1 MSHEAPDVTGGF
13 LARGRL
19 AGAQQHRHRPAGGS
33 VVDVDRQEAAFAV
46 VAIPKGEL
54 LVAVDHVA
62 GVIDVERHR
71 LGFGRIAVAVDGNHR
86 AHQPCQ
92 LPCGRG
98 VLPPAHRRLTGETWS
113 RPRQLAQRQ
122 AEAGIIAQG
131 VEVIGILVAAGD
143 RKDPRAQDVIKRMDH
158 PGGIAPIS
166 DAGSKPFANPY
177 LSLGLR
183 QQQHPAV
190 RSQPAA
196 VKRDGHLFATHR
208 WKAKDRHAIVN
219 GGGSSLWHFAPRCR
233 I

>member
-1 MSHEAPDVTGGF
+1 MTITPDRDVGCRPVGADMSHEAPDVTGGF

-62 GVIDVERHR
+62 GVVDVERHR

-122 AEAGIIAQG
+122 AGRRQ
-131 VEVIGILVAAGD
+131 
-143 RKDPRAQDVIKRMDH
+143 RPK
-158 PGGIAPIS
+158 GG
-166 DAGSKPFANPY
+166 NP
-177 LSLGLR
+177 
-183 QQQHPAV
+183 
-190 RSQPAA
+190 
-196 VKRDGHLFATHR
+196 
-208 WKAKDRHAIVN
+208 
-219 GGGSSLWHFAPRCR
+219 GSSRRASRSSASS
-233 I
+233 